1 MSKHRYQRSPSRPST
16 PHFFVTP
23 LRIKGN
29 LSAQFQNAQPLASLD
44 ILREGGVHRLLLRF
58 EITQLYGLFDQL
70 VIPDEVQN
78 TLVAK
83 GLVRRFR
90 NGDVEITLG
99 GIREV
104 TRRPL
109 LQDTIAEGQWEA
121 SPA

>member
-1 MSKHRYQRSPSRPST
+1 MQDHYLTDEQAVWLKRILDSRDNT
-16 PHFFVTP
+16 
-23 LRIKGN
+23 
-29 LSAQFQNAQPLASLD
+29 
-44 ILREGGVHRLLLRF
+44 
-58 EITQLYGLFDQL
+58 GLFDQL
-70 VIPDEVQN
+70 VIPEDVQN

-109 LQDTIAEGQWEA
+109 LQDAIAEGQWEA